1 MKFVIEQVAIAPRD
15 AGAARQLLADMG
27 AAEWSEDRV
36 AADGRVFGAPRCNV
50 AELAFK
56 YELLAVR
63 EFEVLNYVAGDSW
76 LGDNT
81 QGSVSPFGMHCSV
94 ANSFRCREFFAAVKL
109 PVAQEVMTRSH
120 TNPHIAGE
128 RWYNYV
134 IFNTKALLGV
144 DLTFIVRLH
153 SPGLP
158 ASSLSSTPK
167 RPASR
172 CTPTPPSPS
181 NRA

>member
-36 AADGRVFGAPRCNV
+36 AADGRVFGAPRSNV
-50 AELAFK
+50 AELAFN
-56 YELLAVR
+56 YDLLAGR

-81 QGSVSPFGMHCSV
+81 QGSVSHFGMHCS
-94 ANSFRCREFFAAVKL
+94 ADELIRWREFFAAREI

-144 DLTFIVRLH
+144 DVKFIVRLD
-153 SPGLP
+153 SPGVP
-158 ASSLSSTPK
+158 A
-167 RPASR
+167 
-172 CTPTPPSPS
+172 
-181 NRA
+181 